1 MYHFSTDLKLLP
13 LPKDKFQCG
22 SMSEPFL
29 VHWSICLLR
38 SLIICFANWQDKSHP
53 LCCFCKIALVIL
65 AYLSHHMNFKI
76 SLSSF
81 RKGSARI
88 LIGIT
93 LSVWISSKKIGVFT
107 MLSLPANVHFQSR
120 SSFMSFRD
128 VLWFSGQS
136 LAYFLISVF
145 LGLLL
150 AFLSTENRIPS
161 SLIHLALFL

>member
-13 LPKDKFQCG
+13 LPDDKFQCG

-29 VHWSICLLR
+29 VHWSICLLL

-93 LSVWISSKKIGVFT
+93 LSVWISLKKIGVFI
-107 MLSLPANVHFQSR
+107 MLSLPTNAHCCVSQSR
-120 SSFMSFRD
+120 VIFYVFQGRFM
-128 VLWFSGQS
+128 VLWSKSCIFPDKCIPR
-136 LAYFLISVF
+136 FLIGFTVNW
-145 LGLLL
+145 
-150 AFLSTENRIPS
+150 E
-161 SLIHLALFL
+161 